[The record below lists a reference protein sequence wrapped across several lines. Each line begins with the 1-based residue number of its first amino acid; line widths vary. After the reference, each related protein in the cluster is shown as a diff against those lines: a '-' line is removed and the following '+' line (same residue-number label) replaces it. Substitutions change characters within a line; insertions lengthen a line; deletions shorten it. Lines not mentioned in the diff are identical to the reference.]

1 MIVVFY
7 PVAVLVHEF
16 VQERGMLDVPT
27 YKYPPEH
34 VQVPLA
40 LIAEL
45 GGQQTLVDTPLTSPF
60 DTVFPDGH

>member
-1 MIVVFY
+1 M
-7 PVAVLVHEF
+7 HEF

-27 YKYPPEH
+27 YKYSPEQ

-45 GGQQTLVDTPLTSPF
+45 GGQQTLVDTPLTSPV